1 MTISIPFDNSYAR
14 LGEAYFA
21 RLPPTPVRKPELI
34 AINDALARELGLEPD
49 ILKTQE
55 GVAVLAGNDRA
66 EGSDPLAQAYA
77 GHQFGNFVPRLGDG
91 RAHLLGEVVD
101 VSGTRRDIQLKG
113 SGRTPFSRMGDGRA
127 WLGPV
132 LREFI
137 VSEAMHALGIPTTRA
152 LAAVSTGETVVR
164 ERPLPGAILV
174 RVAQSHIR
182 IGTFQYFAARGQTE
196 EVRKL
201 VEHAIMRHYPDAED
215 AQGLLRSVVSRQA
228 RLIALWMGVGFIHGV
243 MNTDN
248 CQIAGETIDYG
259 PCAFMDSYRHDA
271 VFSSIDLHGRYA
283 YRNQPDIAVWNLAQ
297 FATCLL
303 PLIDSDRD
311 KAVGVATGV
320 INGFAAAF
328 RREWLSVF
336 RTKLGLPGK
345 EDEDGTLIAAFLDCM
360 ARGNADYTNTFR
372 ALCNGSARAEFDD
385 PGPYD
390 DWATSWRARCARGG
404 SNEADRQELMRLAN
418 PAHIPR
424 NHQVERAI
432 QGALQGDHRLL
443 FRLNAASAAPYD
455 ETAHHEDLRR
465 PPEPEEVVHRTFC
478 GT

>member
-14 LGEAYFA
+14 LGDAYFA
-21 RLPPTPVRKPELI
+21 RLAPTPVRKPEPI
-34 AINDALARELGLEPD
+34 AINDALARELDLEPD
-49 ILKTQE
+49 VLKAPE
-55 GVAVLAGNDRA
+55 GIAVLAGNERA
-66 EGSDPLAQAYA
+66 DGSDPLAQAYA

-91 RAHLLGEVVD
+91 RAHLLGEVMD

-132 LREFI
+132 LREYI
-137 VSEAMHALGIPTTRA
+137 VSEAMHALGVPTTRA
-152 LAAVSTGETVVR
+152 LAAVATGETVIR
-164 ERPLPGAILV
+164 ERPFPGAILV

-182 IGTFQYFAARGQTE
+182 IGTFQHFAARGRTD

-201 VEHAIMRHYPDAED
+201 VEHVIARHYSDAGD
-215 AQGLLRSVVSRQA
+215 AIDLLRSVVSRQA

-243 MNTDN
+243 MNTEN

-259 PCAFMDSYRHDA
+259 PCAFMYAYQSDA
-271 VFSSIDLHGRYA
+271 VYSSIDRRGRYA

-303 PLIDSDRD
+303 PLIDSDRE
-311 KAVGVATGV
+311 KAIRIATGV
-320 INGFAAAF
+320 IDGFASEF
-328 RREWLSVF
+328 RQEWLSVF
-336 RTKLGLPGK
+336 RAKLGLPGE
-345 EDEDGTLIAAFLDCM
+345 EDEDGTLIAALLDCM
-360 ARGNADYTNTFR
+360 ARGNVDFTNTFR

-385 PGPYD
+385 PGSYD
-390 DWATSWRARCARGG
+390 EWAITWRARCARAG
-404 SNEADRQELMRLAN
+404 SNEADRQESMRCSN

-424 NHQVERAI
+424 NHLIERAI
-432 QGALQGDHRLL
+432 QAALQGEYRHF
-443 FRLNAASAAPYD
+443 FRLNAACAAPYEESAD
-455 ETAHHEDLRR
+455 HDDLRQ
-465 PPEPEEVVHRTFC
+465 PPEPGEIVHRTYC